1 MTTTLGSNRLLSRMT
16 GLVGM
21 HSSLEEMWFWGVLM
35 PVVSWVGR
43 VVGEQMRMA
52 VTSWTLATTTP
63 LGKKGNYVMHAFETS
78 LLIRVISV
86 AYSSDILDSTSDG
99 YHYDF

>member
-52 VTSWTLATTTP
+52 VTSWTLAT
-63 LGKKGNYVMHAFETS
+63 LNYG
-78 LLIRVISV
+78 
-86 AYSSDILDSTSDG
+86 STSS
-99 YHYDF
+99 YDMTTLD

>member
-1 MTTTLGSNRLLSRMT
+1 
-16 GLVGM
+16 
-21 HSSLEEMWFWGVLM
+21 
-35 PVVSWVGR
+35 
-43 VVGEQMRMA
+43 
-52 VTSWTLATTTP
+52 
-63 LGKKGNYVMHAFETS
+63 MHAFETS